1 MEERSQPQKPFV
13 ITFNKPEI
21 DGTVRFVL
29 IEVEEN
35 AVLAITRVT
44 TVQAVLVPSQKQPQH
59 NKQTDPTAITVVLS
73 LDLLL
78 VCFHIYISAFP

>member
-44 TVQAVLVPSQKQPQH
+44 TVQAVTRPLAKTTS
-59 NKQTDPTAITVVLS
+59 T
-73 LDLLL
+73 
-78 VCFHIYISAFP
+78 

>member
-1 MEERSQPQKPFV
+1 MFIHLINKLISDSESTRGQVEERSQPQKPFV

-21 DGTVRFVL
+21 DGRGRFVL

-44 TVQAVLVPSQKQPQH
+44 TVQAVTRPLTKTTS
-59 NKQTDPTAITVVLS
+59 T
-73 LDLLL
+73 
-78 VCFHIYISAFP
+78 